1 MLFEPSLLL
10 AYQIIP
16 RRRDEIYIHTFRIFH
31 FTLAVNLVEKIIK
44 GKKKETSVINELCSI
59 DTFFSDGNT
68 IFTASRYATCL
79 NFKHG

>member
-44 GKKKETSVINELCSI
+44 GKKKETSVINELFARSI
-59 DTFFSDGNT
+59 HFFQMVTRSSPRLDT
-68 IFTASRYATCL
+68 RL
-79 NFKHG
+79 V